1 MRVSLE
7 RRLHNSSIICVSFGD
22 RRSFCQKSKVERI
35 EGVAGGNERQKYIHS
50 ETNKEKRE
58 SIDENFFLTEEF
70 LALCFRVKEPIKTEE
85 KDDNKGSGH
94 KNLIFIISANS
105 VTPSGNGHFNEKKF
119 NRDSV
124 QKPHFPYLVNRL
136 SDRFVERN

>member
-1 MRVSLE
+1 MRG
-7 RRLHNSSIICVSFGD
+7 RNI
-22 RRSFCQKSKVERI
+22 
-35 EGVAGGNERQKYIHS
+35 YS
-50 ETNKEKRE
+50 ETQIKRNK
-58 SIDENFFLTEEF
+58 SLDGNFFLIEEF
-70 LALCFRVKEPIKTEE
+70 LALCFRVKEPIKAEE

-105 VTPSGNGHFNEKKF
+105 VTPSGNGHFNEEKF

>member
-1 MRVSLE
+1 MRD
-7 RRLHNSSIICVSFGD
+7 RNIC
-22 RRSFCQKSKVERI
+22 SKI
-35 EGVAGGNERQKYIHS
+35 
-50 ETNKEKRE
+50 NKEKQKSRWE
-58 SIDENFFLTEEF
+58 FFFLTEEF
-70 LALCFRVKEPIKTEE
+70 LTLCFRAKEPIKTEE
-85 KDDNKGSGH
+85 KDDNKESGH

-105 VTPSGNGHFNEKKF
+105 VTSSGNGHFNEEKF

>member
-1 MRVSLE
+1 MG
-7 RRLHNSSIICVSFGD
+7 GD
-22 RRSFCQKSKVERI
+22 
-35 EGVAGGNERQKYIHS
+35 ERQKYIQRN
-50 ETNKEKRE
+50 TNKEKQKSRWE
-58 SIDENFFLTEEF
+58 FFLIEEF
-70 LALCFRVKEPIKTEE
+70 LALCFRVKEPIKAEE

-105 VTPSGNGHFNEKKF
+105 VTPSGNGHFNEEKF